1 MELRSKKVNNIYT
14 KLVGYFTKNGK
25 KGKSKII
32 IINALTNASKVLDLK
47 AIDILKRITSSL
59 GVIVDLRTVRI
70 RRNVFTVP
78 VPVNSS
84 RRNYLIIKKISK
96 AISENK
102 SHINLE
108 KKLTQEIVNIIK
120 NKNAKSVFERDIVL
134 KEAVKNKSNL
144 HYRW

>member
-1 MELRSKKVNNIYT
+1 MELRNKKANNIYT
-14 KLVGYFTKNGK
+14 KLIGYFTKNGK
-25 KGKSKII
+25 KSKSKTII
-32 IINALTNASKVLDLK
+32 IEALSNASRSLDLK
-47 AIDILKRITSSL
+47 AIDVLKKVTQSL

-84 RRNYLIIKKISK
+84 RRNYLIVKKISK

-102 SHINLE
+102 AHLSLE
-108 KKLTQEIVNIIK
+108 KKLTQEIINIVK
-120 NKNAKSVFERDIVL
+120 NKNSKSVLERDFVL
-134 KEAVKNKSNL
+134 KEAAKNKSNS

>member
-1 MELRSKKVNNIYT
+1 MELRSKKANNIYT

-25 KGKSKII
+25 KAKSKAII
-32 IINALTNASKVLDLK
+32 VQALSNASRSLDLK
-47 AIDILKRITSSL
+47 AIDILKKMTKSL

-84 RRNYLIIKKISK
+84 RRNYLIVKKISK

-102 SHINLE
+102 SHISLE
-108 KKLTQEIVNIIK
+108 KKLTQEFINILK
-120 NKNAKSVFERDIVL
+120 NKNAKSVLERDFVL
-134 KEAVKNKSNL
+134 KEAAKNKSNS

>member
-1 MELRSKKVNNIYT
+1 MELRSKKTNNIYT

-25 KGKSKII
+25 KVKSKAII
-32 IINALTNASKVLDLK
+32 HRALTNVSKSLDLK
-47 AIDILKRITSSL
+47 AIDILKKVTQSL
-59 GVIVDLRTVRI
+59 GVIVELRTVRI

-84 RRNYLIIKKISK
+84 RRNYLIVKKISK
-96 AISENK
+96 AISDNK

-108 KKLTQEIVNIIK
+108 KKLTQEMINILK
-120 NKNAKSVFERDIVL
+120 NKNAKSVAERDFIL
-134 KEAVKNKSNL
+134 KEASKNKSNS